1 MSSNRTETV
10 SFDGESG
17 VIDCAMDWPEQ
28 TPTGW
33 ALVLHP
39 NPAQG
44 GTRDNKVVTTIARAC
59 VQHGLV
65 AVRPNFRGIGQ
76 SAGTF
81 DEGRGET
88 EDMVR
93 LVEQFET
100 QYPALAEGV
109 WVLGGFSFGTC
120 VGAQLYARLQ
130 AREQTQAQRLPQM
143 VIWAGS
149 AVLRFQHGD
158 VAAPSDALVI
168 HGENDDVVSLEEV
181 MRWARPIDMP
191 VVVVPNTGHF
201 FHGKLL
207 ILRELVQMRLKCL

>member
-1 MSSNRTETV
+1 MKTNQTEIVT
-10 SFDGESG
+10 FEGETG
-17 VIDCAMDWPEQ
+17 AIDCAIDWPASN
-28 TPTGW
+28 PIGW

-59 VQHGLV
+59 VQRGLA
-65 AVRPNFRGIGQ
+65 AVRPNFRGIGT
-76 SAGTF
+76 SAGAF
-81 DEGRGET
+81 DQGRGET
-88 EDMVR
+88 SDMLM
-93 LVEQFET
+93 LVEQFRSR
-100 QYPALAEGV
+100 YPELVTGH

-120 VGAQLYARLQ
+120 VGAQLYARLKATGQ
-130 AREQTQAQRLPQM
+130 AFPQM

-149 AVLRFQHGD
+149 AVLRFQHGPVD
-158 VAAPSDALVI
+158 APADALVI

-191 VVVVPNTGHF
+191 VVVIPNTGHF

-207 ILRELVQMRLKCL
+207 ILRDLVQTRLKSL

>member
-1 MSSNRTETV
+1 MKTNQTEITT
-10 SFDGESG
+10 FEGESG
-17 VIDCAMDWPEQ
+17 VIDCAMDWPAGD
-28 TPTGW
+28 PIGW

-59 VQHGLV
+59 VQRGLV
-65 AVRPNFRGIGQ
+65 AVRPNFRGIGA
-76 SAGTF
+76 SAGSF
-81 DEGRGET
+81 DQGLGET
-88 EDMVR
+88 NDMFM
-93 LVEQFET
+93 LVSQFRAR
-100 QYPALAEGV
+100 YPALVAGQ

-120 VGAQLYARLQ
+120 VGAQLYARLKDDGQ
-130 AREQTQAQRLPQM
+130 DLPQT

-149 AVLRFQHGD
+149 AVLRFQHGSVD
-158 VAAPSDALVI
+158 APADALVI
-168 HGENDDVVSLEEV
+168 HGENDDVVPLEEV

-207 ILRELVQMRLKCL
+207 VLRELVQTRLKCL

>member
-1 MSSNRTETV
+1 MKSNQTEITKFEG
-10 SFDGESG
+10 STG
-17 VIDCAMDWPEQ
+17 VIDCAVDWPAD
-28 TPTGW
+28 TPVGW

-39 NPAQG
+39 NPSQG

-59 VQHGLV
+59 VQRGLV
-65 AVRPNFRGIGQ
+65 AVRPNFRGIGE
-76 SAGTF
+76 STGSF

-88 EDMVR
+88 DDMEL
-93 LVEQFET
+93 LVEQFQARFPE
-100 QYPALAEGV
+100 LASGT

-120 VGAQLYARLQ
+120 IGAQLYARLK
-130 AREQTQAQRLPQM
+130 AKSVPLPKL

-149 AVLRFQHGD
+149 AVLRFQHGPVD
-158 VAAPSDALVI
+158 APADALVI
-168 HGENDDVVSLEEV
+168 HGENDDVVELEEV

-207 ILRELVQMRLKCL
+207 ILRDLVQTRLKSL